1 MNNRDPLTDE
11 ELLLL
16 SRAGDNNAYTL
27 LIRRF
32 LGPSRKGDICRAYP
46 GILGRYSLWEVSS
59 ISLST
64 FWACM
69 DGYRFGTVR
78 FHTYYIS
85 ALRFNLMRYDQS
97 QQREKRYVT
106 SLDAELKHDGDF
118 CLHDVLSIDG
128 TIDDPK
134 NYVNYYETLE
144 NIKKLPKSIPH
155 QTLEIAKM
163 KANGM
168 SFVEIAEALKLTYR
182 QVYVRYQSFL
192 EKAKKLIKNGD

>member
-1 MNNRDPLTDE
+1 MNQSDPLTDE

-16 SRAGDNNAYTL
+16 TRAGDNNAYTL

-32 LGPSRKGDICRAYP
+32 LGPSRKGDINRAYP

-78 FHTYYIS
+78 FHTYYVS
-85 ALRFNLMRYDQS
+85 ALRFNLMRFDQNR
-97 QQREKRYVT
+97 QREKKYVA
-106 SLDAELKHDGDF
+106 SLDSPLKYDSDF
-118 CLHDVLSIDG
+118 CLHDVLSTES

-134 NYVNYYETLE
+134 NYINYYETLE
-144 NIKKLPKSIPH
+144 SVKKLPDSIPH
-155 QTLEIAKM
+155 DTLEIAKM
-163 KANGM
+163 KANGL
-168 SFVEIAEALKLTYR
+168 SFVEIAEAMKMTYR

-192 EKAKKLIKNGD
+192 EKAKKLIKKPN